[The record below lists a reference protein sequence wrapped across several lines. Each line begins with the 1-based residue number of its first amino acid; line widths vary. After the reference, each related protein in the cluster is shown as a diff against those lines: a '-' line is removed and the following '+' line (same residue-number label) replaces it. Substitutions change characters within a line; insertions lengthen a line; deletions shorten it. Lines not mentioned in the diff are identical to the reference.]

1 MVAISLTSC
10 HGPLMTLPKY
20 SALLRVR
27 KWLKSSNGRAGV
39 KGRQFHQ
46 GITAFKSSCQ
56 LSSILQI
63 FYADNHHPNSHM
75 RRLARK
81 HFAGTHTPLNS
92 MPTHDHDLENLE
104 NPEQFD
110 ASGFCFAKMKLQKD
124 VKKFDMVA
132 ASPKF
137 FCSDPFLGALRP

>member
-1 MVAISLTSC
+1 
-10 HGPLMTLPKY
+10 
-20 SALLRVR
+20 
-27 KWLKSSNGRAGV
+27 
-39 KGRQFHQ
+39 
-46 GITAFKSSCQ
+46 
-56 LSSILQI
+56 
-63 FYADNHHPNSHM
+63 
-75 RRLARK
+75 
-81 HFAGTHTPLNS
+81 

-137 FCSDPFLGALRP
+137 FCSDPYWAPCDLEIMVAHIILNYDVRLEN